1 MGEVFPLETEG
12 YPPPQLADLHW
23 LSLSDSLRE
32 AKSNAKMVVV
42 ITCLGDHYL
51 SPYSFHPHS
60 PTVSL
65 SPSSLIKTAAQAE
78 ASKAGFTHQSS
89 SRENGCCFQVL
100 FAHLLG
106 GDCSGENEVLGL
118 LVFNIILFKQACVGD
133 GLLFSSYCSIIF

>member
-12 YPPPQLADLHW
+12 YPPPQLANLHW

-51 SPYSFHPHS
+51 SPYLFYPHS

-65 SPSSLIKTAAQAE
+65 SLSSPLETAAQAE
-78 ASKAGFTHQSS
+78 ASKVGFTHQSS

-100 FAHLLG
+100 FAHLSG

-118 LVFNIILFKQACVGD
+118 LVFNVLFLNKHV
-133 GLLFSSYCSIIF
+133 